1 MKEKERK
8 IHLLMM
14 DSALRNSLEERDSF
28 DVEEDL
34 ELNEVEENMSMLSLT
49 NRITSS
55 TDDISVDLTGFFS
68 DDDDDYGHE
77 ELSYGNMTDDAEEGV
92 GDKLECFKSGSDSN
106 EVVSNASRL
115 LRRRNLNGSR
125 KKSSNACNAL
135 GASVISGYNYKSPLS
150 DLNKP
155 LSKPIDIVYGDAD
168 QCRDFSQFKKSRSRR
183 SLYRSSREDW
193 REKAWERKRDQALS
207 EELSCDNNY
216 FSDFQSSKTAS
227 DSASEEAR
235 ADSPYSTLR
244 RTSSTPRVRK
254 LTNVDLDELKGC
266 LDLGFGF
273 NYEEMPELSNTLPA
287 LELCYAIG
295 QQFQDD
301 HHQKSSPVSTLDN
314 MDSPNNEGYAQSPIA
329 NWKISSPGDHPQE
342 VKERL
347 KVWAQAV
354 ACTVRLCS

>member
-1 MKEKERK
+1 
-8 IHLLMM
+8 MM
-14 DSALRNSLEERDSF
+14 DYASMRNTQEEMDSF

-34 ELNEVEENMSMLSLT
+34 ELNGVEENMSLLSLSHGG
-49 NRITSS
+49 NKEITSS
-55 TDDISVDLTGFFS
+55 IDDISVDLTGFFS
-68 DDDDDYGHE
+68 DDDDDGPE
-77 ELSYGNMTDDAEEGV
+77 EISYGNITDDAEEGV
-92 GDKLECFKSGSDSN
+92 AVGCKLNYFKSGSDCN

-125 KKSSNACNAL
+125 KKSSNACNAI

-150 DLNKP
+150 DQNK
-155 LSKPIDIVYGDAD
+155 LASKPIDIVYGEAD
-168 QCRDFSQFKKSRSRR
+168 QCRDFSQYKKTRSRR
-183 SLYRSSREDW
+183 SLYRASKEDW

-207 EELSCDNNY
+207 EEFSCDYNY
-216 FSDFQSSKTAS
+216 FSDFQSSKTTS

-244 RTSSTPRVRK
+244 RTISTPRVRK
-254 LTNVDLDELKGC
+254 LTHVDLDELKGC

-295 QQFQDD
+295 QKFQDD
-301 HHQKSSPVSTLDN
+301 HHQKSSPVSTLDS
-314 MDSPNNEGYAQSPIA
+314 MDSPNSEGYAQSPIA
-329 NWKISSPGDHPQE
+329 NWKISSPGDHPQQ

-354 ACTVRLCS
+354 ACTVRLCN

>member
-1 MKEKERK
+1 
-8 IHLLMM
+8 MM
-14 DSALRNSLEERDSF
+14 DSALRNTHEEMDSF
-28 DVEEDL
+28 DVEEDQ
-34 ELNEVEENMSMLSLT
+34 ELNEVEESMSLLSLS
-49 NRITSS
+49 NRGSKEITSS
-55 TDDISVDLTGFFS
+55 TDDISADLTGFFS
-68 DDDDDYGHE
+68 DDDDGGPE
-77 ELSYGNMTDDAEEGV
+77 EISYGNITDDAEEGV
-92 GDKLECFKSGSDSN
+92 GDKWDYFKNGSDCN
-106 EVVSNASRL
+106 EVVTNASRL

-125 KKSSNACNAL
+125 KKSSNACNAI

-155 LSKPIDIVYGDAD
+155 PSKPIDIVYGDAD
-168 QCRDFSQFKKSRSRR
+168 QCRDFSQSKKTRSRR
-183 SLYRSSREDW
+183 SLYRAIREDW

-207 EELSCDNNY
+207 EEFSCDYNY

-244 RTSSTPRVRK
+244 RTTSTPRVRK
-254 LTNVDLDELKGC
+254 FTNVDLDELKGC

-295 QQFQDD
+295 QKFQDD
-301 HHQKSSPVSTLDN
+301 QHQKSSPVSTLDN
-314 MDSPNNEGYAQSPIA
+314 MDSSNNEGHAQSPIA
-329 NWKISSPGDHPQE
+329 NWKISSPGDHPQQ

-354 ACTVRLCS
+354 ACTVRLCN